1 MSAAGDDE
9 GTAAAAVVG
18 ARPSVSGST
27 DAPCPIC
34 GARTQLSFA
43 HPDADIYRC
52 DACTHTFSRLDT
64 VRTFERY
71 DQRYFEQTHKNWFE
85 HPNHALFQWVDDRLP
100 RDAASVVDVG
110 CGNGDFLRF
119 LRHRRADARLVGVDL
134 SAPPDIEGVELVS
147 GDLLTAPVR
156 GPFDA
161 VVTFAAIEHVTA
173 PVPFAQR
180 LVDLCKPGGTVV
192 VMTLNANGVL
202 YRAARTGRRLG
213 VTVASDRLYSTH
225 HLQHFTPASL
235 RCLLERSGLDVVEVH
250 HHNAPLEAMD
260 LPGKSAVVHNVLLA
274 GVAVS
279 FGLGALT
286 RSCYLQTMV
295 CRRPTS

>member
-9 GTAAAAVVG
+9 GTAAAVG
-18 ARPSVSGST
+18 ARPSANGST

-34 GARTQLSFA
+34 GSRTRLYFP

-52 DACTHTFSRLDT
+52 DVCTHTFSRLDT

-71 DQRYFEQTHKNWFE
+71 DQHYFEQTHKNWFE
-85 HPNHALFQWVDDRLP
+85 HPNRALFEWVDARLP
-100 RDAASVVDVG
+100 RDAASIVDVG
-110 CGNGDFLRF
+110 SGNGDFLRF
-119 LRHRRADARLVGVDL
+119 LRSRRAGARLVGVDL
-134 SAPPDIEGVELVS
+134 SAPPAIEGVEFVS
-147 GDLLTAPVR
+147 GDLLTAPVQ

-180 LVDLCKPGGTVV
+180 LVDLAKPGGTVV

-202 YRAARTGRRLG
+202 YLAARMGRRVG

-235 RCLLERSGLDVVEVH
+235 RRLLERSGLEVIEVH
-250 HHNAPLEAMD
+250 HHNAPLKAMD
-260 LPGKSAVVHNVLLA
+260 LPGKSPVVHNVLLA

-286 RSCYLQTMV
+286 RSCYLQTMI
-295 CRRPTS
+295 CRRPS